1 MASFNTLNEIVSYTG
16 EDIKDVARPV
26 VDVQQ
31 TELFKFMNGSQFNGQ
46 GTETRATAQSIADP
60 ATASGAFDMLRK
72 ELQAEKNFILSR
84 DNHIEYTK
92 NSWLKKANILHRA
105 QEDYKTSK
113 ESYLRSGLGIAE
125 ATALASQKAMAM
137 LQADRAAKSISH
149 PDAVIAG
156 NLYAAQAEG
165 INAQSRFRL
174 GF

>member
-1 MASFNTLNEIVSYTG
+1 MASLNTLNEVVSYTG
-16 EDIKDVARPV
+16 DDIKDVARPV

-31 TELFKFMNGSQFNGQ
+31 TELFKFMNGSQFSDRTANS
-46 GTETRATAQSIADP
+46 ATAQSISDP

-84 DNHIEYTK
+84 DNHVEYTK

-105 QEDYKTSK
+105 QQDYKTSK
-113 ESYLRSGLGIAE
+113 EAYLRQGLGVAE

-137 LQADRAAKSISH
+137 LQADRTAKSISH

-156 NLYAAQAEG
+156 NLYQ
-165 INAQSRFRL
+165 AQSEGLGPQARFRM
-174 GF
+174 GM